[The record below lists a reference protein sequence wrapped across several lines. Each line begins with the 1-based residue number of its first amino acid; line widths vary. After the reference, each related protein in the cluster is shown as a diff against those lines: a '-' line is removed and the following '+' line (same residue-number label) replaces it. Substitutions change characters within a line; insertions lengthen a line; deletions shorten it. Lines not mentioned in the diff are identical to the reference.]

1 MKLHK
6 SLLLFGAGAVLLTA
20 CGDGGSSD
28 ETVEEA
34 EPTTEEVSEGTD
46 ESTETEETTDEIGE
60 GEEEDEETLEEES
73 VNETVVDNDEYT
85 ITFETAEHLQGEL
98 SDREMLRFEFTV
110 DNKTEDTITVQAD
123 LVSIDGTMVPMEQIF
138 MSTDVTGGSNSTAN
152 LEIENF
158 EGGELPELTGELNL
172 TLNIID
178 YETFDTIESIEFT
191 TNL

>member
-6 SLLLFGAGAVLLTA
+6 SLLLFGAGAMLLTA
-20 CGDGGSSD
+20 CGDGGSS
-28 ETVEEA
+28 EGTVETA
-34 EPTTEEVSEGTD
+34 EPTTEETAEETD

-60 GEEEDEETLEEES
+60 GEENEETLEEES

-138 MSTDVTGGSNSTAN
+138 MSTDVTGGSNATAE
-152 LEIENF
+152 LEIEDF

-172 TLNIID
+172 TLNVID